1 LANHAM
7 VGPMTM
13 RVLILGGY
21 GNFGS
26 YVARALKDD
35 PAITLIIAGR
45 SLAKAQA
52 FAAALDSVNPAEA
65 AAVDIG
71 GDLTQSFV
79 SLRPG
84 LIIHTVGPF
93 QHQGYAVAEA
103 AISAG
108 AHYCDLAD
116 ARTFVRNIGSLDHA
130 ARQQGVA
137 IISGASSVPCLTA
150 AYLDDAARHFAQI
163 EAVDYGI
170 TAAQQT
176 NRGLGT
182 ASAVLS
188 YVGRPFTTLIDGRM
202 QRVFGWQGLHSEV
215 YPELGRRW
223 FGYCDVPDLE
233 LFPLRYP
240 TLKRIRF
247 GAGHEIAILHF
258 GTWLLSWGVRFGVLP
273 RLDRWSNALL
283 KGSFLFDW
291 RGSARSGFHMRIS
304 GKGHDGK
311 ALIRTERIIARSGH
325 GPNIPC
331 IPAILIARRL
341 AHGGS
346 FPAGARPCLDLIS
359 LVEYLGALA
368 SLDITA
374 IRA

>member
-1 LANHAM
+1 M
-7 VGPMTM
+7 VEPMTM

-26 YVARALKDD
+26 YIARALKDD

-45 SLAKAQA
+45 SPAKAQA
-52 FAAALDSVNPAEA
+52 FVAGLGGANPAEA
-65 AAVDIG
+65 AALDIG
-71 GDLTQSFV
+71 GDLAEPLAA
-79 SLRPG
+79 LRPG
-84 LIIHTVGPF
+84 LVIHTVGPF
-93 QHQGYAVAEA
+93 QHQSYAVAEA
-103 AISAG
+103 AIATG
-108 AHYCDLAD
+108 THYCDLAD
-116 ARTFVRNIGSLDHA
+116 ARAFVSNIGSLDRA
-130 ARQQGVA
+130 ARERGVA
-137 IISGASSVPCLTA
+137 VISGASSVPCLTA
-150 AYLDDAARHFAQI
+150 AYLDDAARHFAKI
-163 EAVDYGI
+163 EEVDYGI

-188 YVGRPFTTLIDGRM
+188 YVGRPFTTLMDGRM

-223 FGYCDVPDLE
+223 FGYCDVPDLD

-247 GAGHEIAILHF
+247 GAGHEIALLHF
-258 GTWLLSWGVRFGVLP
+258 GTWLLSWGVRFGLLP

-291 RGSARSGFHMRIS
+291 RGGARSGFHMRIS

-311 ALIRTERIIARSGH
+311 ALTRTERIIARSGH

-331 IPAILIARRL
+331 IPAILIAGRL
-341 AHGGS
+341 ANGGS
-346 FPAGARPCLDLIS
+346 IPAGARPCLDLIS
-359 LVEYLGALA
+359 LDEYLGALA